1 MSNLFFE
8 LEDLIFGYEEI
19 LFDEV
24 KIEGFV
30 FDYLNN
36 KLKKFNGSEKGFYF
50 EKIVFDFFEY
60 KGIPIRKTKKTRDF
74 GIDGFLKLNLGFIG
88 EVDVGLEIK
97 YRKIGSKD
105 IDAFRN
111 SLEDLDINLG
121 IICCKDSRRLDKYT
135 LDTKLRTLLFSKGI
149 EMKENLINERISTN
163 PVIVLKSEDFIKI
176 VSSDIRAF
184 VRGVYKK

>member
-50 EKIVFDFFEY
+50 EKIVFDF
-60 KGIPIRKTKKTRDF
+60 
-74 GIDGFLKLNLGFIG
+74 
-88 EVDVGLEIK
+88 
-97 YRKIGSKD
+97 
-105 IDAFRN
+105 
-111 SLEDLDINLG
+111 
-121 IICCKDSRRLDKYT
+121 
-135 LDTKLRTLLFSKGI
+135 
-149 EMKENLINERISTN
+149 
-163 PVIVLKSEDFIKI
+163 
-176 VSSDIRAF
+176 
-184 VRGVYKK
+184 